1 MVKVYLESK
10 DEKLYEITINEFI
23 KNTSKF
29 SEGKITKNN
38 AVKILEGTVNDIY
51 HAISKE
57 SPNKIWTIVLE
68 SEPVTGKTDYKT
80 DYAAIDLLQQFI
92 IYYANLLN
100 TVLCQKALNSSYVK
114 ATGNPATTD
123 INLYGVKIGNNSIII
138 KSFIFGTVPEDKELY
153 ISTTCGTGGTST
165 LFEKLKE
172 MIADRSF
179 NEPQNNKIKYIHLE
193 SIEKVNTISFYSK
206 LQFYKTNKDTK
217 NILKDM
223 INNVYKK
230 DLLYDEY
237 IRKSNLDI
245 GGSMYWSDD
254 KKVLKKLK
262 CSYTYE
268 PELWYKNINKLKNDG
283 VSKPESLNYFLS
295 KYQDLKGAGIPEEK
309 SDFRRDKKEG
319 YDLHAVV
326 IHKPINMKEAKD
338 IAKEFIKHDRNFFR
352 ETKTS
357 FRFRNVPKQKFE
369 RNTFRSKKINPSTT
383 LIYGKLLK

>member
-10 DEKLYEITINEFI
+10 EEKLYEISIDEFI
-23 KNTSKF
+23 RNTSKF
-29 SEGKITKNN
+29 SNGKISKNN
-38 AVKILEGTVNDIY
+38 AVKILEETTKEIY
-51 HAISKE
+51 HALSEKD
-57 SPNKIWTIVLE
+57 SNNIWTVILE
-68 SEPVTGKTDYKT
+68 SEPATGKTDYKT
-80 DYAAIDLLQQFI
+80 DYASIDLLQQFI
-92 IYYANLLN
+92 IYYASLLN
-100 TVLCQKALNSSYVK
+100 NVLCQKALNTSYIK
-114 ATGNPATTD
+114 SAGNPGTTD
-123 INLYGVKIGNNSIII
+123 INMYGVKRGNNAIII
-138 KSFIFGTVPEDKELY
+138 KSFIFGTVPQDDELY
-153 ISTTCGTGGTST
+153 ISTTCGTGGTSI
-165 LFEKLKE
+165 LFEKLKGL
-172 MIADRSF
+172 IADKMF

-193 SIEKVNTISFYSK
+193 SIEKVNTINFYSK

-237 IRKSNLDI
+237 IRKSNLEI
-245 GGSMYWSDD
+245 GGSMYWSDN

-262 CSYTYE
+262 CSYIYE
-268 PELWYKNINKLKNDG
+268 PELWYKNINKMKNDG
-283 VSKPESLNYFLS
+283 VSRQESLNHFLS

-309 SDFRRDKKEG
+309 KKEG

-326 IHKPINMKEAKD
+326 VHKPINMTEAKN
-338 IAKEFIKHDRNFFR
+338 IAKNFIRHDKNFFR

-383 LIYGKLLK
+383 LIYGKLLEYKK